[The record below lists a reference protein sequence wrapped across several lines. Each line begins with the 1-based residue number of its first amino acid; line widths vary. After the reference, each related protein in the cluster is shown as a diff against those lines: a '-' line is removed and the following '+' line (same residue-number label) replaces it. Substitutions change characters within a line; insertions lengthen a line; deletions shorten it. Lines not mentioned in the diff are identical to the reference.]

1 MRNSHAC
8 TSHAGGGAGSWRSKN
23 QVFVVGNNKMIIS
36 LNFLAFSL
44 ITLAA
49 LAGTAQTAQAN
60 LLTNGSFESAVPG
73 LSAGGFC

>member
-1 MRNSHAC
+1 
-8 TSHAGGGAGSWRSKN
+8 
-23 QVFVVGNNKMIIS
+23 MIIS

-60 LLTNGSFESAVPG
+60 LLTNGNFESAVPG

>member
-1 MRNSHAC
+1 
-8 TSHAGGGAGSWRSKN
+8 
-23 QVFVVGNNKMIIS
+23 MIIFRNLLTS
-36 LNFLAFSL
+36 SL

-73 LSAGGFC
+73 LSAGGYC